1 MQIYKKVLLFVKI
14 NPHFDINAQ
23 INNDNVTFATRS
35 IILSQV
41 LTQILK
47 MKLRFLTLAASL
59 FFIIQTQAQSAI
71 KDTINHNIE
80 FCENDSLRQ
89 SMEALEVDSLA
100 SNDETFYH
108 NIWNST
114 QIKYP
119 LHTLPPNDAL
129 ITIRMAEAYD
139 HPFVLPVRG
148 PVISKYGYRS
158 GRMHTGTDI
167 RLNSGDSV
175 RSAFDGKVRLA
186 KRFNGYGNLVL
197 VRHSNGLETI
207 YGHLKTILVN
217 INDTIKAGDVIGLGG
232 RTGRA
237 SCDHLHFESR
247 LFGEPFDSNK
257 YIDFNNCALRTN
269 HIYYKNKQFELD
281 PEHFNRKPAV
291 EKLPALVAKVSTKP
305 NTAKHVIRKGDSLS
319 VIARKYKTTVKKI
332 CTTNNITAQ
341 KTLKIGSVLRIN

>member
-1 MQIYKKVLLFVKI
+1 
-14 NPHFDINAQ
+14 
-23 INNDNVTFATRS
+23 
-35 IILSQV
+35 
-41 LTQILK
+41 
-47 MKLRFLTLAASL
+47 MKLRIFALAISL
-59 FFIIQTQAQSAI
+59 FFYIQTQSQSTFT
-71 KDTINHNIE
+71 DTIHHDIE
-80 FCENDSLRQ
+80 FCETDSLRQ
-89 SMEALEVDSLA
+89 SMESLEVDSLA

-114 QIKYP
+114 QIRYP
-119 LHTLPPNDAL
+119 LNTLPPKEAL
-129 ITIRMAEAYD
+129 ITLRLAEAYD
-139 HPFVLPVRG
+139 HPFVSPVKG

-167 RLNSGDSV
+167 RLNSGDTV

-207 YGHLKTILVN
+207 YGHLKNILVN
-217 INDTIKAGDVIGLGG
+217 LNDTIKAGDVIGLGG

-237 SCDHLHFESR
+237 SCNHLHFESR

-269 HIYYKNKQFELD
+269 HIYYKNKQFEID
-281 PEHFNRKPAV
+281 PEHFNRKPAA
-291 EKLPALVAKVSTKP
+291 EKLPALAAKVSA
-305 NTAKHVIRKGDSLS
+305 NSNSAKYVIRKGDSLS
-319 VIARKYKTTVKKI
+319 IIARKYKTTVKKI
-332 CTTNNITAQ
+332 CAANNITAQ